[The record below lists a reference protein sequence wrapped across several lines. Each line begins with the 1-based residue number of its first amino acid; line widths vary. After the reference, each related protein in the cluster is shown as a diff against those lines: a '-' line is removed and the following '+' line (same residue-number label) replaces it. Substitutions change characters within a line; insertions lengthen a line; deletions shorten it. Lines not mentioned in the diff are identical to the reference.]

1 MRYQEC
7 YVTLRDGSQCRI
19 ASPEAADAAKVLEHM
34 RLTSEETHHMLRHA
48 EEIQKTADEEAAYLE
63 AMLESPSNLM
73 IAAFIGDEL
82 AGNAGIA
89 RVGDFSKIRH
99 RARFGISVK
108 KKYWGRGIG
117 WTLTQAIMDE
127 AKKWDTPSWRW
138 MFFLIIKALGHCIK
152 KQGLKSGDASKMRIT
167 CRMAPDTTPLSW
179 VKYCE
184 L

>member
-19 ASPEAADAAKVLEHM
+19 ASPEATDAAKVLEHM

-127 AKKWDTPSWRW
+127 AKKMGYAQLEMDVFSDNKSARA
-138 MFFLIIKALGHCIK
+138 LYKKAGFEEWGCIK
-152 KQGLKSGDASKMRIT
+152 NAYHLQNGSRYDAIIMGKI
-167 CRMAPDTTPLSW
+167 L
-179 VKYCE
+179 
-184 L
+184 